1 MYRRAAKSGGSY
13 FSGKLDGARITL
25 VNQAKDR
32 RRPEDLEPV
41 EDEIPE
47 RKPDP
52 RARAAGGDPDFR
64 RQVDDEIPS
73 ER

>member
-1 MYRRAAKSGGSY
+1 MTKKEGSDSEGKARLTAKGQRS
-13 FSGKLDGARITL
+13 T
-25 VNQAKDR
+25 VQ
-32 RRPEDLEPV
+32 
-41 EDEIPE
+41 
-47 RKPDP
+47 PDP